1 MVYDRSYVMPGP
13 AVVLLAAACHVSGG
27 HGPRMRDTHLVS
39 KPAAHVRSVMLT
51 RGENDD
57 EEPSLAL
64 GADGSVYII
73 ARRHD
78 FRTVLWVSRNG
89 GDTSGLRSPVT

>member
-1 MVYDRSYVMPGP
+1 
-13 AVVLLAAACHVSGG
+13 
-27 HGPRMRDTHLVS
+27 
-39 KPAAHVRSVMLT
+39 MLT